1 MSPQKTKNHAASVR
15 QRLLNY
21 ARSSGQDFIFVL
33 RAFAMERLLFRLS
46 LSPYVYHFVL
56 KGAMLFKLWAGDF
69 YRPTRDID
77 VLSLKSKSEKM
88 GSSLLLTHDGR
99 NMI

>member
-1 MSPQKTKNHAASVR
+1 MSPQKAKTHSASVR

-46 LSPYVYHFVL
+46 RSPYVNNFVL
-56 KGAMLFKLWAGDF
+56 KGALLFKLWSGDF
-69 YRPTRDID
+69 YRQTRDID
-77 VLSLKSKSEKM
+77 VLAFKS
-88 GSSLLLTHDGR
+88 
-99 NMI
+99 

>member
-1 MSPQKTKNHAASVR
+1 MSLQKTKNHAASVR

-21 ARSSGQDFIFVL
+21 ARSIGQDFIFIL

-56 KGAMLFKLWAGDF
+56 KGGHRDPNLKLLNICF
-69 YRPTRDID
+69 ER
-77 VLSLKSKSEKM
+77 LKLCES
-88 GSSLLLTHDGR
+88 
-99 NMI
+99 